1 MSVPKSLS
9 TRRARPPG
17 SGASMN
23 SRCSVP
29 TSGRG
34 ESRPAVAAW
43 WAAASTAQVASADM
57 AGTASPGWPGG
68 PNSRCAESR
77 ITSVVTPRRS
87 RGRGG
92 DTFGE
97 QAGEQVVGADL
108 GRAVGLRYHAGPVQA
123 GLQPAVGFGGAGR
136 FGGHGDGGV
145 EAGQRVWDSNAQPA
159 LPPWHLRE
167 ARAVMVSEDEHVQ
180 RMRPSLLNVF
190 RLTNHTHGRA
200 LALDRAWWFV
210 PLP

>member
-87 RGRGG
+87 RVAGG

-97 QAGEQVVGADL
+97 Q
-108 GRAVGLRYHAGPVQA
+108 
-123 GLQPAVGFGGAGR
+123 
-136 FGGHGDGGV
+136 
-145 EAGQRVWDSNAQPA
+145 AGQRVWDSNAQPA